1 MWIKLADCP
10 FTPFPFS
17 LLMQDPVICMVMC
30 NWRMLALPSW
40 LRSHLQ
46 ACTQKNLPI
55 LSSMGSSPGP
65 RMWKSIN
72 SCRNVSVMLWNPAKR
87 HDECEN
93 CFLGHPVS
101 FNFFKPIELFSKCLY
116 PSILHPF
123 VMWLPW
129 QSSWLSR
136 KARSSLTCYIKGLQ

>member
-1 MWIKLADCP
+1 
-10 FTPFPFS
+10 
-17 LLMQDPVICMVMC
+17 
-30 NWRMLALPSW
+30 
-40 LRSHLQ
+40 
-46 ACTQKNLPI
+46 
-55 LSSMGSSPGP
+55 MGSSPGP
-65 RMWKSIN
+65 IMWKLIN
-72 SCRNVSVMLWNPAKR
+72 SCRNVSAMLWNPAKR

-101 FNFFKPIELFSKCLY
+101 FNFVMPIELLSKCLY

-136 KARSSLTCYIKGLQ
+136 KASSIKVHWLAALKAFSRLQHLLLPVLSWAWTAMRRDVQSGLCSSMLDWSWFSFSLFLLHSTWTNDLETLR